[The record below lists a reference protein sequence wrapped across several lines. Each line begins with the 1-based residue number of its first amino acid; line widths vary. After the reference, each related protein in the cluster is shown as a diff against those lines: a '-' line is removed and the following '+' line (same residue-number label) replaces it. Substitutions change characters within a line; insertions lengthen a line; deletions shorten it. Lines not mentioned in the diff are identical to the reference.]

1 MASASNGLIA
11 AASSTS
17 TSGGVGAA
25 NKAGASGVEALPK
38 EMQVMKIKDDRIDHS
53 DDKELEATA
62 VDGNGTETGHVIATT
77 IGGRNGQPKQTISY
91 AAERVVGTG
100 SFGIVFQ
107 VSCYFSPKFQ
117 YPRKEVPHGKT

>member
-1 MASASNGLIA
+1 MASASNGPIA

-17 TSGGVGAA
+17 TTGGVGAP

-38 EMQVMKIKDDRIDHS
+38 EMQDMKIKDDRIDHS

-77 IGGRNGQPKQTISY
+77 IGGRNGQPKQVCLHPEMSMVAKSIGRDRMDKG
-91 AAERVVGTG
+91 E
-100 SFGIVFQ
+100 
-107 VSCYFSPKFQ
+107 VS
-117 YPRKEVPHGKT
+117 E